1 MTTMCTATFKNELQ
15 SVKPPSLYFDDG
27 GRSFQVVML
36 SMGSTNKGVIS
47 LVAPLLKGEA
57 DYENAFFSDGNNLK
71 IGCCSNHSNIV
82 EDSIGGF
89 HFSGGE
95 CYDNVR
101 EFLVC
106 RDCGM
111 EFDNMD
117 EVEQARF

>member
-1 MTTMCTATFKNELQ
+1 MKTECTETTRKMLPT
-15 SVKPPSLYFDDG
+15 VKPPALYFDDG
-27 GRSFQVVML
+27 GRSFPVVML
-36 SMGSTNKGVIS
+36 STGSTSNGSIS
-47 LVAPLLKGEA
+47 LVAPLDHGNTDL
-57 DYENAFFSDGNNLK
+57 ENAFFSDGNNLK